1 MVIMVFLEDC
11 MYFSLQTDFY
21 FIIKIRILVRIVI
34 LGSFIILFVWLMNN
48 LGIMVIMVI
57 LGRLFLFIS
66 SDWFLFDKEAQNY
79 GKIGN
84 IWKFDYLV
92 DIVAEQPWII
102 GNFGTIVKFVHIFM
116 FRLCEDKERHEKKLN
131 IRLRQT

>member
-1 MVIMVFLEDC
+1 M
-11 MYFSLQTDFY
+11 
-21 FIIKIRILVRIVI
+21 
-34 LGSFIILFVWLMNN
+34 
-48 LGIMVIMVI
+48 
-57 LGRLFLFIS
+57 
-66 SDWFLFDKEAQNY
+66 EAQNN

-102 GNFGTIVKFVHIFM
+102 GNFGIIVMFVHIFM